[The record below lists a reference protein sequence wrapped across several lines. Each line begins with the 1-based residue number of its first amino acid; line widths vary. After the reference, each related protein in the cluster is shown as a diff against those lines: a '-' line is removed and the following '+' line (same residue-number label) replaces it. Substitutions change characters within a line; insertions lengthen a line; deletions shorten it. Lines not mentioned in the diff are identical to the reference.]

1 MSDMLHYGDECELI
15 LHMMKE
21 QGVSFVGLSYAGDW
35 MGNWPRYWDKDA
47 YYSHSCEDMSIEKI
61 AWHLWQVEDSVLYF
75 ERGEDEYGSAHFVF
89 GNSFGELV
97 GNHSGDQFTYDL
109 FEKIWRYDS
118 LSIADITEVF
128 GIGRQTLS
136 DLISAYKRVNGGEE
150 E

>member
-15 LHMMKE
+15 LHLMKE

-35 MGNWPRYWDKDA
+35 MGNWPQYWDKDA

-61 AWHLWQVEDSVLYF
+61 AWHLWQVEESVLYF
-75 ERGEDEYGSAHFVF
+75 ERGEDEYGSALFIF
-89 GNSFGELV
+89 GNGFGELV

-118 LSIADITEVF
+118 LSRADLAAGG
-128 GIGRQTLS
+128 GIGRQTLIDS
-136 DLISAYKRVNGGEE
+136 ISADKKVNGGEE
-150 E
+150 A

>member
-35 MGNWPRYWDKDA
+35 MGDWPQYWDKDA
-47 YYSHSCEDMSIEKI
+47 YWSHSCEDMSIEQI
-61 AWHLWQVEDSVLYF
+61 AWHLWQVEYSVLYF
-75 ERGEDEYGSAHFVF
+75 ERGEDEYGSALFIF
-89 GNSFGELV
+89 GNGFGELV

-109 FEKIWRYDS
+109 FDLIDYTS
-118 LSIADITEVF
+118 LSITDITEVF

-136 DLISAYKRVNGGEE
+136 DLISAYKKVNGGEE

>member
-35 MGNWPRYWDKDA
+35 MGDWPQYWDKDA
-47 YYSHSCEDMSIEKI
+47 YWSHSCEDMSIEQI

-75 ERGEDEYGSAHFVF
+75 ERGEDEYGSALFIF
-89 GNSFGELV
+89 GNGFGELV

-109 FEKIWRYDS
+109 FDLIDYTS
-118 LSIADITEVF
+118 LSITDITEVF

-136 DLISAYKRVNGGEE
+136 DLISAYKKVNGEE

>member
-21 QGVSFVGLSYAGDW
+21 QGVSFVRLSYAGDW
-35 MGNWPRYWDKDA
+35 MGDWPQYWDKDA
-47 YYSHSCEDMSIEKI
+47 YWSHSCEDMSIEQI

-75 ERGEDEYGSAHFVF
+75 ERGEDEYGSALFIF
-89 GNSFGELV
+89 GNGFGELV

-109 FEKIWRYDS
+109 FDLIDYTS

-136 DLISAYKRVNGGEE
+136 DLISAYKKVNGEE

>member
-15 LHMMKE
+15 LHLMKE

-35 MGNWPRYWDKDA
+35 MGNWPQYWDKDA

-61 AWHLWQVEDSVLYF
+61 AWHLWQVEESVLYF
-75 ERGEDEYGSAHFVF
+75 ERGEDEYGSALFIF
-89 GNSFGELV
+89 GNGFGELV

-109 FEKIWRYDS
+109 FYRIDYSS

-136 DLISAYKRVNGGEE
+136 DLISAYKKVNGGEE

>member
-15 LHMMKE
+15 LHLMKE

-35 MGNWPRYWDKDA
+35 MGNWPQYWDKDA

-61 AWHLWQVEDSVLYF
+61 AWHLWEVEESVLYF
-75 ERGEDEYGSAHFVF
+75 ERGEDEYGSALFIF
-89 GNSFGELV
+89 GNGFGELV

-109 FEKIWRYDS
+109 FYRIDYSS

-136 DLISAYKRVNGGEE
+136 DLISAYKKVNGGEE